1 MNATIPDPTT
11 LTPSARRIL
20 ETASTLF
27 YEGGITA
34 VGVDVIAERSGVTK
48 RTLYNRFGSKD
59 TLVATYLLER
69 EMRWRHL
76 VETAVAAPEL
86 TAIQRVTAP
95 FDALGEWVQQ
105 SPRGCAFINALA
117 ELPDPEHPA
126 HQVAAEEK
134 RWLCNLFE
142 RLATD
147 AHIADPADLAKR
159 LVCLH
164 EGALAMRA
172 ALPEIDS
179 VTIANQTA
187 CDLVDAATSGHQT
200 RGEPL

>member
-1 MNATIPDPTT
+1 MNAKIPDPNT

-59 TLVATYLLER
+59 VLVATYLLNR

-76 VETAVAAPEL
+76 VETAVSDPEL
-86 TAIQRVTAP
+86 TAIERVTAP

-126 HQVAAEEK
+126 HRVAAEEK
-134 RWLCNLFE
+134 RWLCSLFE
-142 RLATD
+142 RLAND
-147 AHIADPADLAKR
+147 AHITNPADLAKQ

-179 VTIANQTA
+179 VTIAKDTA
-187 CDLVDAATSGHQT
+187 RYLIAAATTSST
-200 RGEPL
+200 NIRA